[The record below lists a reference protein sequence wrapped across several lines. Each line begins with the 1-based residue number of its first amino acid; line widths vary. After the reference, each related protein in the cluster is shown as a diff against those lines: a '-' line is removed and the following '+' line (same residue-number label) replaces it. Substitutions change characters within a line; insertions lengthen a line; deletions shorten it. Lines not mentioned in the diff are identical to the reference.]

1 MKNNIEPTNMSLV
14 QFALIILTVFALSTG
29 QILFKL
35 AATSFTYNPNSIIA
49 SFLDMKLIIAL
60 LVYAVATVMWLMV
73 LRSMPLR
80 LAYPFVALAFFIV
93 PIMAHYL
100 LGEALNWKT
109 FAGAALIGVG
119 VWISILE

>member
-1 MKNNIEPTNMSLV
+1 MKNNIEFATMSLM

-35 AATSFTYNPNSIIA
+35 AATSFTYNPDSMVS
-49 SFLDMKLIIAL
+49 SFLDMKLIVAL

-100 LGEALNWKT
+100 LGETLNWKT
-109 FAGAALIGVG
+109 FAGAALIGIG
-119 VWISILE
+119 VWVSILE

>member
-1 MKNNIEPTNMSLV
+1 MKNNVESTNMSLV
-14 QFALIILTVFALSTG
+14 QFALILLTVFALSTG

-35 AATSFTYNPNSIIA
+35 AATSFIYNPNNIIA
-49 SFLDMKLIIAL
+49 SFLDVKLIVAL
-60 LVYAVATVMWLMV
+60 LVYAVATVMWLIV

-93 PIMAHYL
+93 PLMAHYL
-100 LGEALNWKT
+100 LGESLSWKT

>member
-1 MKNNIEPTNMSLV
+1 MKTNVESTRMSIL

-35 AATSFTYNPNSIIA
+35 AATNFAYNPNSIIA
-49 SFLDMKLIIAL
+49 SFLDVKLIVAL
-60 LVYAVATVMWLMV
+60 LVYAVATVMWLVV

-100 LGEALNWKT
+100 LGESLNWKT

>member
-1 MKNNIEPTNMSLV
+1 MKNNIESTAMSFL
-14 QFALIILTVFALSTG
+14 QFALIILTVFALSSG

-35 AATSFTYNPNSIIA
+35 AATSFTYNPEKIIA
-49 SFLDMKLIIAL
+49 SFLDLKLIVAL

-73 LRSMPLR
+73 LRTMPLR

-100 LGEALNWKT
+100 LGETLNWKT

>member
-1 MKNNIEPTNMSLV
+1 MSLV

>member
-1 MKNNIEPTNMSLV
+1 MNNNSESTVMSFLQLV
-14 QFALIILTVFALSTG
+14 LIILTVFALSSG

-35 AATSFTYNPNSIIA
+35 AATSFTYDPERIIS
-49 SFLDMKLIIAL
+49 SFLNVKLITAL

-73 LRSMPLR
+73 LRTMPLR

-100 LGEALNWKT
+100 LGEALSWKT